1 MIDVTL
7 HGLPPPSSGG
17 MVVRFQ
23 EASLSCLVAASA
35 ILAEMQEET
44 LVSLAAAWQDK
55 VQQDVFLG
63 AETVSVAG
71 YSILRS
77 LYNAQQLSGLRRPL
91 S

>member
-17 MVVRFQ
+17 MERFQ

-35 ILAEMQEET
+35 VLAETQEET

-55 VQQDVFLG
+55 VQQDAFLG

-71 YSILRS
+71 YSTLRS
-77 LYNAQQLSGLRRPL
+77 LYNA
-91 S
+91 